1 MLGYIN
7 LPQTSLVFTKNVLV
21 KYISASRKFK
31 ELNMIKKKRNLTLKS
46 DQENYFLVRYI
57 RSTCR

>member
-21 KYISASRKFK
+21 KYPSRKFK